1 MQTTI
6 KKILFSICT
15 LFCFALIIESILFF
29 LIDNKIEHN
38 IHIIDKF
45 DSQAWIHFRDQ
56 HLPNP
61 FFIDTTKK
69 IWQTH
74 PKYEKRGMPFTTI
87 STHKKRTRLLALG
100 GSTTVGIPF
109 EKEVGGFPRRLEE
122 MSKEHATANKPTNIL
137 PFKVINAAV
146 PGMAST
152 SFSQMI
158 SQIPELEIDGVLI
171 YTGNN
176 EHPATMYS
184 FCLQQQQY
192 DNKLSGML
200 QKSNTYRFLFS
211 LFQRT
216 PQITLQEAI
225 QSQDDCLLQVAREV
239 HRKQPNTLTDKR
251 SDILRSTAKRNLQ
264 QNISNAITQ
273 YPQIPFFIA
282 IPPIN
287 YQVPPKRSFISPQ
300 KSNID
305 PNTISEHINMLE
317 TLWNK
322 RMYGKVRQLASQLQ
336 QEYPEYA
343 LFNYF
348 LGIAEIKVG
357 QEELGTKHVQLAL
370 EQDWQPERI
379 TPDLQNILRETC
391 SLYDNAYCVDINV
404 LFEEYISKHGFFTES
419 LFVDYC
425 HPSKTIGTDI
435 IAKAYLDILLRHDFG
450 IKDNHQ
456 SQ

>member
-1 MQTTI
+1 M
-6 KKILFSICT
+6 
-15 LFCFALIIESILFF
+15 
-29 LIDNKIEHN
+29 DNKIENN

-45 DSQAWIHFRDQ
+45 DTQAWIHFRDQ
-56 HLPNP
+56 HLPDP
-61 FFIDTTKK
+61 FVADAKQK

-87 STHKKRTRLLALG
+87 SVHKKKLRLLALG

-109 EKEVGGFPRRLEE
+109 EKEVGGFPRRLED
-122 MSKEHATANKPTNIL
+122 MSKEHADRNKATNAL
-137 PFKVINAAV
+137 PFKVINAGV
-146 PGMAST
+146 PGMASK
-152 SFSQMI
+152 SLYQMI
-158 SQIPELEIDGVLI
+158 TQILELEIDGVLI

-192 DNKLSGML
+192 DNTLSRIL
-200 QKSNTYRFLFS
+200 QKSNTYRFLYS
-211 LFQRT
+211 LLQRT
-216 PQITLQEAI
+216 PKISLQEAI

-239 HRKQPNTLTDKR
+239 HRKQPNTLTNKR

-305 PNTISEHINMLE
+305 QNNLSEHISTLQ

-322 RMYGKVRQLASQLQ
+322 RMYGKVRQLSLQLQ
-336 QEYPEYA
+336 QEHPEYA
-343 LFNYF
+343 LLNYF

-357 QEELGTKHVQLAL
+357 QEELGTKHVKIAL
-370 EQDWQPERI
+370 EQDWQPERV
-379 TPDLQNILRETC
+379 TPDLQDILRETC
-391 SLYDNAYCVDINV
+391 TLYDNAYCVDINV
-404 LFEEYISKHGFFTES
+404 LFEEYISKNGFFTES